1 MLKSLYRT
9 SRWCLKSRFK
19 QCHNYDWM
27 LKKDCLQHGPFHMKS
42 AMWVEAVVGAV
53 ISQRQLFRQPI
64 PHLLFGRKPSPP
76 WIALLFSSLAL
87 TGVCV
92 MHIHSL
98 THIYTLN
105 APCSVIVGIFH
116 SAAAGEHCSQLC
128 CQLQYMLKSQRLF
141 ADILILPTSFFC
153 LPSCVWIQA
162 RTQLWGQK
170 STWRASV
177 LMSISSKTLTY
188 KLRIARITKKNFMQ
202 RSMCAF

>member
-1 MLKSLYRT
+1 M
-9 SRWCLKSRFK
+9 
-19 QCHNYDWM
+19 
-27 LKKDCLQHGPFHMKS
+27 G
-42 AMWVEAVVGAV
+42 
-53 ISQRQLFRQPI
+53 LFTW
-64 PHLLFGRKPSPP
+64 SPP
-76 WIALLFSSLAL
+76 CGWKLLWGLWSHKGSFSANQSLTCCLDASPAPL
-87 TGVCV
+87 GSPSSFPLSLSLVCV

-98 THIYTLN
+98 AHIYTLN

>member
-1 MLKSLYRT
+1 
-9 SRWCLKSRFK
+9 
-19 QCHNYDWM
+19 
-27 LKKDCLQHGPFHMKS
+27 MKS

-64 PHLLFGRKPSPP
+64 PRLLFGCKPSPP

-98 THIYTLN
+98 AHIYTLN

-116 SAAAGEHCSQLC
+116 SAAGEHCSQLC

-141 ADILILPTSFFC
+141 ADMLILPTSFFC
-153 LPSCVWIQA
+153 LPSYVWIQA
-162 RTQLWGQK
+162 RTQL
-170 STWRASV
+170 
-177 LMSISSKTLTY
+177 
-188 KLRIARITKKNFMQ
+188 
-202 RSMCAF
+202 